1 MSRKAYSYLR
11 FSTPEQSKGDSFRR
25 QATLAH
31 RWCITNGI
39 ELDESLTF
47 QDLGVS
53 AYRGDNAE
61 TGRLGDFLDAVRAGA
76 VNRGSYLLVESL
88 DRISRLVP
96 LKALNVL
103 TSIVYEG
110 ITLVT
115 LNDNAEYTEQSLN
128 SDYTSLLVA
137 ILTFVRAN
145 EESATKSR
153 RLKEVW
159 ANKRDKALEKP
170 LTTITPAWIEMNRE
184 TGEMHLIPERVKV
197 LKRIFKMSLEGVGMS
212 RIARTLT
219 EEKTPTWGTGK
230 VWQKSYISKIQK
242 NPAVYGGYV
251 PHIVEHTGTRAV
263 RTPIGL
269 IEGYYPPAIDK
280 ESFNTL
286 QAMKSGYG
294 QSRARGKVQNI
305 LSGLGACPLCGGT
318 MLRVDKGARSKP
330 KLVCTNA
337 KNGAGCNYH
346 SVHLSFVENSICH
359 HAETLAQVPPAAHT
373 LDDEWERLSNAL
385 DGTQDMIESIVD
397 AIARKPLK
405 PLQDK
410 LEELET
416 ERETISAKLDELTL
430 KMAVGSDLVLQKRAE
445 DLTKT
450 LNAKELDLAKANSIL
465 KQLFDKVV
473 VNYPNGSLDFL
484 YKNGASTQIVFADVF
499 RQ

>member
-11 FSTPEQSKGDSFRR
+11 FSTPEQSRGDSFRR
-25 QATLAH
+25 QTSLAH
-31 RWCITNGI
+31 RWCTTHGI
-39 ELDESLTF
+39 ELDDSLTF

-61 TGRLGDFLDAVRAGA
+61 SGKLGDFLEGVKAG
-76 VNRGSYLLVESL
+76 VIPQGSYLLVESL
-88 DRISRLVP
+88 DRISRLTP
-96 LKALNVL
+96 RKAVRLL
-103 TSIVYEG
+103 EDIVESG
-110 ITLVT
+110 VVVVT
-115 LNDNAEYTEQSLN
+115 LNDGKEYTERSL
-128 SDYTSLLVA
+128 DGIDLMLAVVY
-137 ILTFVRAN
+137 FMRAN
-145 EESATKSR
+145 EESLTKSR
-153 RLKEVW
+153 RLKAAW

-170 LTTITPAWIEMNRE
+170 LTTITPAWIEMNSE
-184 TGEMHLIPERVKV
+184 TGGMRLIPERVKV
-197 LKRIFKMSLEGVGMS
+197 IARIFEMSLDGVGMS

-230 VWQKSYISKIQK
+230 VWQKSYIAKIQK

-251 PHIVEHTGTRAV
+251 PHIVEYRGTTAI

-280 ESFNTL
+280 ESFDAL

-294 QSRARGKVQNI
+294 QSRAKGKVQNI
-305 LSGLGACPLCGGT
+305 IAGLGACPLCGGT

-337 KNGAGCNYH
+337 KNGAGCTYH
-346 SVHLSFVENSICH
+346 SVHLSSVEDSICH

-373 LDDEWERLSNAL
+373 LDDEWESLSNAL

-410 LEELET
+410 LEQLET

-430 KMAVGSDLVLQKRAE
+430 KIAAGSDLVLQRRAE

-450 LNAKELDLAKANSIL
+450 LNAKDLDLAKANSLL

-484 YKNGASTQIVFADVF
+484 YKNGASTQIVFAEVF

>member
-25 QATLAH
+25 QTSLAQ
-31 RWCITNGI
+31 RWCTTHGI

-61 TGRLGDFLDAVRAGA
+61 SGKLGDFLLGVKAGSIPQ
-76 VNRGSYLLVESL
+76 GSYLLVESL
-88 DRISRLVP
+88 DRISRLTAR
-96 LKALNVL
+96 KAVRLL
-103 TSIVYEG
+103 EDIVESG
-110 ITLVT
+110 VDVVT
-115 LNDNAEYTEQSLN
+115 LNDGKVYTEKSL
-128 SDYTSLLVA
+128 DGFDLMLAVLYFT
-137 ILTFVRAN
+137 RAN
-145 EESATKSR
+145 EESLTKSR
-153 RLKEVW
+153 RLKAAW

-337 KNGAGCNYH
+337 KNGAGCTYH
-346 SVHLSFVENSICH
+346 SVHLSFVEDSICH
-359 HAETLAQVPPAAHT
+359 HAETLAQVPPAPHT
-373 LDDEWERLSNAL
+373 LDNEWESLSNAL
-385 DGTQDMIESIVD
+385 DGIQDMIESIVD
-397 AIARKPLK
+397 AISRKPLK
-405 PLQDK
+405 PLEDK
-410 LEELET
+410 LEQLEA
-416 ERETISAKLDELTL
+416 EREAISAKLDELTL

-484 YKNGASTQIVFADVF
+484 YKNGASTQIVFAEVF